1 MTAAAA
7 PLTTH
12 DCDVFVIDVPAEWQ
26 RVDGTDG
33 IHAWAEPN
41 LEEHLIVGG
50 YHLAAP
56 AGSEERAGYVEEL
69 VRLELDEL
77 ARLGAGR
84 IVVRRS
90 RRDGDSAVM
99 AIVTGIDGTNSL
111 VFAYY
116 FVVSAS
122 TVVKLKFQRV
132 GLDVSERDVLVRAAS
147 FAITLKIREI
157 HAED

>member
-1 MTAAAA
+1 M
-7 PLTTH
+7 
-12 DCDVFVIDVPAEWQ
+12 
-26 RVDGTDG
+26 
-33 IHAWAEPN
+33 
-41 LEEHLIVGG
+41 
-50 YHLAAP
+50 
-56 AGSEERAGYVEEL
+56 
-69 VRLELDEL
+69 RLELEEL

-132 GLDVSERDVLVRAAS
+132 GLEVSERDVLVRAAS
-147 FAITLKIREI
+147 FAVTLKIREI
-157 HAED
+157 HAAE